1 MGFMAMMEST
11 FVAYWV
17 MNAAS
22 LFNTILLFWLGWTVF
37 FNAQKR
43 NGGTWLATIGL
54 LLGGIFFAT
63 HTAMLDSSI
72 EELIVSVRLWW
83 YFFFT
88 PIVIL
93 PYAWYLLMLWYAGFW
108 DDFSSALHRH
118 HRWGLALTTILV
130 IALFAMLLFAN
141 PFAYNGGNSMVQD
154 LVQRGGRISPLYTFL
169 YPVTIFLCLA
179 FAMNALRHPAPS
191 SRMMGDL
198 ARRRARPWLLAAS
211 VVQCIVSLLVAGALG
226 WLIIS
231 LRHFPIGEIVSSA
244 EPFADLFDLLLISLI
259 SLTVVLMGKAIVS
272 YEIFTGKTLPR
283 QGFLRQW
290 RGVVTVSLLTSSIL
304 AWCLMVDLR
313 PVYSQLIIVVLM
325 SFLFALLSWQ
335 FFKEREIATAQLR
348 PFIASQHF
356 YNNVLSSQNA
366 DERSDAQ
373 AMFDVLCDQ
382 ILETRGAKLIPL
394 GALAPLA
401 GAPLHFPDEAHSPRA
416 SDETPIDIKV
426 LCAAVETQQGR
437 AWRIPLRDGRNTQN
451 LNGVLLLAEKR
462 NGGLYTEEEIDVAR
476 AGGERLL
483 DALAAAALASRLMEL
498 QRQRMTET
506 QMADHRAR
514 RALHDEVLP
523 RLHTAMLMLGGSET
537 DRAESQTLLANV
549 HKEISELL
557 RSMPSALAPSVAQL
571 GLLKALAKS
580 MEDEFARD
588 FDAVNWNI
596 TPEAKEHAAGLSA
609 IVSEVLFHAAR
620 EAIRNAAKYGRMDKS
635 TFTLTISAQVEDEF
649 RLTISDDGSSLNT
662 TKNQSGSGQGLALHG
677 TMMAVVGGKLAVGN
691 NLPHGVKVE
700 LTLPLST

>member
-1 MGFMAMMEST
+1 MNAFDL
-11 FVAYWV
+11 VYWA

-22 LFNTILLFWLGWTVF
+22 LFNTILLFWLGWTVLL
-37 FNAQKR
+37 NAQKR

-63 HTAMLDSSI
+63 HTAMLYSSI
-72 EELIVSVRLWW
+72 EELFVTVRLWW

-108 DDFSSALHRH
+108 DDFSSRLYLR
-118 HRWGLALTTILV
+118 HRWSLALTTILM

-141 PFAYNGGNSMVQD
+141 PFAYSGGNSMVQD
-154 LVQRGGRISPLYTFL
+154 LVQRGGRISPLYILL

-179 FAMNALRHPAPS
+179 FAMNALLHPAPS

-211 VVQCIVSLLVAGALG
+211 VVQSIVSLLVAGAMS
-226 WLIIS
+226 WLIVS
-231 LRHFPIGEIVSSA
+231 LRHFPIGYIVSSA

-259 SLTVVLMGKAIVS
+259 GLTVVLMGKAIVS

-290 RGVVTVSLLTSSIL
+290 RGVVTVSLLSSAIL
-304 AWCLMVDLR
+304 AWCLIIDLR
-313 PVYSQLIIVVLM
+313 TVYSLLIIVVLM

-356 YNNVLSSQNA
+356 YNKVLSSQNA
-366 DERSDAQ
+366 DERGDAQ
-373 AMFDVLCDQ
+373 AMFHVLCDQ

-401 GAPLHFPDEAHSPRA
+401 GAPLHFPDEAHSPST
-416 SDETPIDIKV
+416 SDESPVDTKV
-426 LCAAVETQQGR
+426 LCAAVETNLGL
-437 AWRIPLRDGRNTQN
+437 AWRIPLRDGRNAQN
-451 LNGVLLLAEKR
+451 LNGVLLLAEKHT
-462 NGGLYTEEEIDVAR
+462 GGLYTEEEIEVAR

-506 QMADHRAR
+506 QVADHRAR

-523 RLHTAMLMLGGSET
+523 RLHTAMLMLSGSET

-557 RSMPSALAPSVAQL
+557 RSMPSALAPSVAQW
-571 GLLKALAKS
+571 GLLGALNKS
-580 MEDEFARD
+580 VEEEFARD
-588 FDAVNWNI
+588 FDAINWNVS
-596 TPEAKEHAAGLSA
+596 TEAKDYSAGLSSV
-609 IVSEVLFHAAR
+609 VSEVLFHAAR
-620 EAIRNAAKYGRMDKS
+620 EAIRNAAKYGRTDKS
-635 TFTLTISAQVEDEF
+635 TLTLTISVQVEDEF
-649 RLTISDDGSSLNT
+649 RLTIIDDGSNLNA
-662 TKNQSGSGQGLALHG
+662 TKNQSSSGQGLALHG
-677 TMMAVVGGKLAVGN
+677 TMMAVIGGKLAVEN
-691 NLPHGVKVE
+691 NAPHGVKVE
-700 LTLPLST
+700 LTLPLNA